1 MVIAEEAEDPVP
13 LQRPVATHDEPA
25 LPRLSLFLWGRE
37 LRVTEGDRG
46 GSEAG
51 RGTSGPKCGDTC
63 SPSVLSL
70 LAGGPRRSSSSH
82 CWIALFCRI
91 SSSGTSRTR
100 GGHGG
105 WRWLFPW
112 RAHSQAAPRHRRV
125 SAQGSGDFF

>member
-70 LAGGPRRSSSSH
+70 LDRALLQNKLLWNIQDQGRPR
-82 CWIALFCRI
+82 
-91 SSSGTSRTR
+91 
-100 GGHGG
+100 G